1 LIFDAALL
9 FAFGAAL
16 SYAIADMAARYGAQH
31 TSPFIAVTFSRVV
44 SLMVL
49 LLIALASGAKVPP
62 LGWHYLWV
70 AAGGMLT
77 PGLFTLLF
85 MFGISKIGVS
95 RAAPIKGSSPVFA
108 SLLAILFLG
117 EEPRWYALAGVLLVV
132 AGIVLLSSGKTQG
145 RWRRIDALWPIA
157 AAAVSGLGAI
167 FWRMG
172 LPRFP
177 DSTVGA
183 FIGMVA
189 SFLLVG
195 GYTFLFM
202 RGNILSDMRKAWRP
216 LLTMGLAA
224 SMGAYFFAGAL
235 QQGEVYR
242 MTSLIQT
249 SPLLTVLF
257 ALVLLR
263 RAEHITWRV
272 PAGAAVT
279 VAGAILVNL
288 K

>member
-1 LIFDAALL
+1 MIFDAALL
-9 FAFGAAL
+9 FALGAAL
-16 SYAIADMAARYGAQH
+16 SYAVADMGARYSVQH
-31 TSPFIAVTFSRVV
+31 TSPFIAVTFSRAV
-44 SLMVL
+44 SLVVL
-49 LLIALASGAKVPP
+49 GAIALASGAAVPP

-70 AAGGMLT
+70 VAGGICT

-117 EEPRWYALAGVLLVV
+117 EEPRWYGLAGVLLVV

-167 FWRMG
+167 FWRTG
-172 LPRFP
+172 LSKFP
-177 DSTVGA
+177 DASVGA
-183 FIGMVA
+183 LLGMVA

-202 RGNILSDMRKAWRP
+202 RGAILKDMRKAWRP
-216 LLTMGLAA
+216 LLIMGLAA

-235 QQGEVYR
+235 QRGEVYR
-242 MTSLIQT
+242 MTALIQT

-257 ALVLLR
+257 ALALLR
-263 RAEHITWRV
+263 QVEYITWRV

-279 VAGAILVNL
+279 VAGAVLVNL